1 MRPLNKREGKKKK
14 KNNPLVLPRGGAET
28 WMFLVGYLGCLAPRV
43 EPVAAALKNKKKEVS
58 GGRNPPPQSRIVED
72 AIV

>member
-43 EPVAAALKNKKKEVS
+43 EPVAAALKNKKKKCQ
-58 GGRNPPPQSRIVED
+58 GDATTPPK
-72 AIV
+72 AG